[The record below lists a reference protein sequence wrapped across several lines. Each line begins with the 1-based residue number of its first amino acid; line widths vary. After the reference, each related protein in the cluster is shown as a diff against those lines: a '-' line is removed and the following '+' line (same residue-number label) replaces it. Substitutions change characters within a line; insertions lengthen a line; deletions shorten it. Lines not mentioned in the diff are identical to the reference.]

1 MENENLVDPD
11 SEPIDDVPPPAREN
25 LTLPLA
31 IALVAL
37 LVFFGFQTFQLYTD
51 RSSLRS
57 VKTNQES
64 AIQEAQKVQAQFK
77 TILSKTTELANQ
89 GHPGARFIVEELQ
102 KRGVGVPPPMAPVMP
117 DVKPVPPAGK

>member
-1 MENENLVDPD
+1 MENENLIDPD
-11 SEPIDDVPPPAREN
+11 SEPGAEAPPPARET

-89 GHPGARFIVEELQ
+89 GHPGAKFVVEELQ
-102 KRGVGVPPPMAPVMP
+102 KRGVGVEPPMRPVMP
-117 DVKPVPPAGK
+117 DVKTVPPTGK

>member
-1 MENENLVDPD
+1 VENENLVDPD
-11 SEPIDDVPPPAREN
+11 SEPIAETPPPARDA
-25 LTLPLA
+25 LALPLA

-37 LVFFGFQTFQLYTD
+37 LVFFGFQTLQLYSD
-51 RSSLRS
+51 RTSLRS

-89 GHPGARFIVEELQ
+89 GHPGARFVVEELQ
-102 KRGVGVPPPMAPVMP
+102 KRGVGVAPAMPPVMP

>member
-11 SEPIDDVPPPAREN
+11 SEPIVETPPPARDA
-25 LTLPLA
+25 LALPLA

-37 LVFFGFQTFQLYTD
+37 LVFFGFQTLQLYSD
-51 RSSLRS
+51 RTSLRS

-89 GHPGARFIVEELQ
+89 GHPGARFVVEELQ
-102 KRGVGVPPPMAPVMP
+102 KRGVGVAPAMPPVMP
-117 DVKPVPPAGK
+117 EVKPVPPAGK